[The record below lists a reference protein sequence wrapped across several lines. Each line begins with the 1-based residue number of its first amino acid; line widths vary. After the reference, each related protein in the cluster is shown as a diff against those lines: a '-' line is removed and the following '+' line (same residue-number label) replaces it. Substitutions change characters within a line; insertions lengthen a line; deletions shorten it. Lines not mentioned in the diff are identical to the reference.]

1 MMASTGFD
9 GRVPHSLECARC
21 PVRWQ
26 AICARCDAAELAQ
39 LDRMKSYR
47 TFARA
52 ESIAHAGARMTHLG
66 TLVSGVAVLAQG
78 MADGRR
84 QIMGLLLLG
93 DFIGRPQRQH
103 LHFDIVAAEKV
114 KICRFERA
122 EFEKFLCGSAALSG
136 RLLDM
141 TFDELDA
148 AREWMLV
155 LGRKSARERLASLI
169 DRLGQRQT
177 RLPGELPPASLSFE
191 LPLTRDMLAD
201 YLGLTKE
208 TVSRQMTALRR
219 AGIIKQEGRRR
230 LIVPDRDRLLDQTGS
245 SPPSGNGIWDTACQ
259 PENRDQQQFLEK
271 KCSF

>member
-1 MMASTGFD
+1 MASLQIPDT
-9 GRVPHSLECARC
+9 VPDSPDCAAC

-26 AICARCDAAELAQ
+26 AVCACCDPAELAR

-47 TFARA
+47 SYAKA
-52 ESIAHAGARMTHLG
+52 ESIAYAGARMTHLG
-66 TLVSGVAVLAQG
+66 TLVSGVAVLSQG

-84 QIMGLLLLG
+84 QIMGLLLPG
-93 DFIGRPQRQH
+93 DFIGRPQRQYFQ
-103 LHFDIVAAEKV
+103 FDIIAAQKV

-122 EFEKFLCGSAALSG
+122 EFEKLMRGSAALSG

-141 TFDELDA
+141 AFDELDA

>member
-1 MMASTGFD
+1 MPTGRASDQLLVRASWMA
-9 GRVPHSLECARC
+9 RLP
-21 PVRWQ
+21 
-26 AICARCDAAELAQ
+26 
-39 LDRMKSYR
+39 
-47 TFARA
+47 
-52 ESIAHAGARMTHLG
+52 HLG

-84 QIMGLLLLG
+84 QIMGLLLPG

-155 LGRKSARERLASLI
+155 LGRKSARERVATLI
-169 DRLGQRQT
+169 YMLGQRLAD
-177 RLPGELPPASLSFE
+177 LPDGSAAASLSFR

-201 YLGLTKE
+201 YLGLTPE

-219 AGIIKQEGRRR
+219 VGIIKQQGRRR
-230 LIVPDRDRLLDQTGS
+230 LTVPDRDRLLLEAGGGPSLAAVYRARPASPQTGD
-245 SPPSGNGIWDTACQ
+245 GAGF
-259 PENRDQQQFLEK
+259 DQKEHGF
-271 KCSF
+271 